1 MCRHLAHLGPPTTLA
16 ALLLEPPHGLLHQS
30 YAPADMR
37 GGGTVNA
44 DGFGA
49 GWYPP
54 ADPGGNGHAPEP
66 ARYRSAEPIWSD
78 GSFASL
84 AAATRSAAVL
94 AAVRSATVGMPVTST
109 AAAPFT
115 EGRWLFSHNGVVR
128 GWPRSV
134 ADLAGRLPVV
144 DLLTLDA
151 PTDAAL
157 LWALVRHRL
166 RAGEDPARVLSATV
180 LAVEAAAPHSRL
192 NLLLTDGTTLWG
204 TAWDHALSVRVTDA
218 TATVASEPTDADPG
232 WQPVPD
238 RHLVVAAPGR
248 LERHPIGP
256 VVVPTPGAPGSTSDS
271 ASDSTAGRASDSTAG
286 RASDSTAG
294 RASDSTAGR
303 ATATDTGIP
312 DRGTRAPHP

>member
-1 MCRHLAHLGPPTTLA
+1 VCRHLAHLGPPTTLS
-16 ALLLEPPHGLLHQS
+16 ALLLEPPHGLLHQA

-54 ADPGGNGHAPEP
+54 ADPAGNGHPPVP
-66 ARYRSAEPIWSD
+66 ARYRSAQPIWSD
-78 GSFASL
+78 GSFTSL
-84 AAATRSAAVL
+84 AAATRSTAVL
-94 AAVRSATVGMPVTST
+94 AAVRSATTGMPVTTT
-109 AAAPFT
+109 AAAPFI

-128 GWPRSV
+128 GWPASV
-134 ADLAGRLPVV
+134 ADLAAGLPVV

-166 RAGEDPARVLSATV
+166 RAGEDPGRVLTETV
-180 LAVEAAAPHSRL
+180 LAVEAAAPGSRL
-192 NLLLTDGTTLWG
+192 NLLLTDGTTIWG
-204 TAWDHALSVRVTDA
+204 TAWDHALSARVGA
-218 TATVASEPTDADPG
+218 EAATVVSEPTDTEPG
-232 WQPVPD
+232 WEPVPD

-248 LERHPIGP
+248 LEMQPIDPAPTAETP
-256 VVVPTPGAPGSTSDS
+256 VPP
-271 ASDSTAGRASDSTAG
+271 
-286 RASDSTAG
+286 
-294 RASDSTAGR
+294 
-303 ATATDTGIP
+303 TDTGIP